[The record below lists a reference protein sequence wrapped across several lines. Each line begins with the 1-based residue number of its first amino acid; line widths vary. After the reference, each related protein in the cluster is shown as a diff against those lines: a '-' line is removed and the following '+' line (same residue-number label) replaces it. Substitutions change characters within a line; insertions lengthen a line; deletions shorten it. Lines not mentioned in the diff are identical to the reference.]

1 MVNYLTIWAAW
12 EERDGQ
18 VVREVFLEEIYTHTP
33 DYLCLLCTENL
44 YLCLC
49 RELLHSCVINSLFI
63 TYTRFTL
70 FKFKGYFTL
79 INSLIFL
86 LEEVGFSVN

>member
-1 MVNYLTIWAAW
+1 MVNYLTIWAGW

-33 DYLCLLCTENL
+33 DYLCLLCTENF

-49 RELLHSCVINSLFI
+49 RLLHLCLINFLFI
-63 TYTRFTL
+63 TYMRFTL

-86 LEEVGFSVN
+86 LEAVGFSVI